1 MVKYAIAVILA
12 CSTVVHAQSWKERAT
27 VYTTK
32 HWTIRTD
39 LTSDHAHDAG
49 KLFDAVYEAY
59 HNGLAMLPEKRTV
72 KFEAWVFKSRSDYL
86 GTLSSF
92 GATPENSGGM
102 FISSIG
108 ITAVDVSGSWQSFES
123 TAKHE
128 AFHQFA
134 SSRFSK
140 GIPTWLNE
148 GLAEYFEKSVYI
160 NGAIINGQ
168 VPSST
173 LQLLQSDIQTD
184 SCIRFLELMRM
195 PQGTWNQI
203 LVDGNG
209 AKQYRQS
216 WAMVHFL
223 IHANNGQHAPAFDR
237 YLILVSEGVNHENA
251 FVSAFKTDDLVSFER
266 AWATYII
273 NLKPSSALIAAHRL
287 NFLASGAKECMRR
300 ERNISSLNGL
310 HAALQTIGFKTKLSV
325 NYEENSFDAND
336 HFNFTIPPDS
346 LSANPQFVY
355 EPKKPYPALYTTGLE
370 PFNLYVKWHKSNDNL
385 SWTIEVGN

>member
-1 MVKYAIAVILA
+1 MVKFGVAVLLTFFLGI
-12 CSTVVHAQSWKERAT
+12 HAQSWKERAT

-49 KLFDAVYEAY
+49 KLLDAVYEAY
-59 HNGLAMLPEKRTV
+59 RDGLAMLPEKRTV
-72 KFEAWVFKSRSDYL
+72 KLEAWVFKSRSDYL
-86 GTLSSF
+86 GTLNSF
-92 GATPENSGGM
+92 GAIPENSGGM

-108 ITAVDVSGSWQSFES
+108 ITAVDVSGSWRSFES

-140 GIPTWLNE
+140 GIPAWLNE
-148 GLAEYFEKSVYI
+148 GLAEYFEKTVYI
-160 NGAIINGQ
+160 NGSIINGQ
-168 VPSST
+168 VPNST
-173 LQLLQSDIQTD
+173 LQLLQNDIQTD

-195 PQGTWNQI
+195 SKGTWNQN

-223 IHANNGQHAPAFDR
+223 IHANNGQYASSFDR
-237 YLILVSEGVNHENA
+237 YLLLISEGVNHEKA

-266 AWATYII
+266 DWANYIN
-273 NLKPSSALIAAHRL
+273 NLKPSSSLIAAHRL

-310 HAALQTIGFKTKLSV
+310 HAALQTIGYKTTLSV
-325 NYEENSFDAND
+325 NYQENSFDAN
-336 HFNFTIPPDS
+336 NQANYTIPPDS
-346 LSANPQFVY
+346 LSANPQFVF
-355 EPKKPYPALYTTGLE
+355 EPNKPYPALYTSGLE
-370 PFNLYVKWHKSNDNL
+370 PFNLHVKWHKKNGIL
-385 SWTIEVGN
+385 GWTIEVGN